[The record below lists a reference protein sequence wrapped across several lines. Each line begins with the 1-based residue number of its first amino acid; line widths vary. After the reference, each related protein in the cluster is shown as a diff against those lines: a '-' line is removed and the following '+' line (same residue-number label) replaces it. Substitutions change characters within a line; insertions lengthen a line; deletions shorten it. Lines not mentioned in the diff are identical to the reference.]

1 MFDSLHDIFARLDGF
16 GAVDARGEDKQTDL
30 ACQDS
35 AETMVDMETGQRIGF
50 EGGLSDFV
58 ELEIRHFRVS
68 GVFDSD
74 DRLAIDHVI
83 SDLTQ
88 EDAVG
93 ANILF
98 GAVGGDGFG
107 DEIRRD
113 RAVDENFLWFL
124 FCHYRIK
131 STDTSHAYAN
141 ADEGLD
147 HGIFK
152 FNFIQWEMMVQASI

>member
-1 MFDSLHDIFARLDGF
+1 MFDSLHAIFARLDGF

-93 ANILF
+93 ADVLF
-98 GAVGGDGFG
+98 GAMGGDGFG
-107 DEIRRD
+107 DEVRRD
-113 RAVDENFLWFL
+113 RAVDEDFLWFL

-131 STDTSHAYAN
+131 STDTSHADAY

-152 FNFIQWEMMVQASI
+152 FNFIQREMMVQATI